1 MSKFRIVK
9 TEYQDG
15 DLEFRIEMNT
25 SSDNYVTIAS
35 RNSLEEARKVRDFF
49 KGRNIVSQEVVG

>member
-25 SSDNYVTIAS
+25 SFDNYVTISS
-35 RNSLEEARKVRDFF
+35 RNSLEEARKVRDFLN
-49 KGRNIVSQEVVG
+49 GRNILSQEVVG